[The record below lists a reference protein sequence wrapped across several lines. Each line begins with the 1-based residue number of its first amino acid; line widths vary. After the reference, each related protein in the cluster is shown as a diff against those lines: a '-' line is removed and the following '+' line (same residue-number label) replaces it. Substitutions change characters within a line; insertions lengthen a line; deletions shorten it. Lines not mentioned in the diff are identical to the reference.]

1 MFVIYHGKN
10 VCDWV
15 QQVTI
20 FLRNVKYPIKPVVN
34 ETFSSTTF
42 SGDSVV
48 CNHECEIKRV
58 PKCRP
63 QHCPM
68 KSRQSCHVTFLSNKE
83 RGWKAG
89 LYISL
94 ITYARR
100 LYVFH
105 LVDSWK
111 NPERMCVNDEH

>member
-1 MFVIYHGKN
+1 MLVIDHRKN

-20 FLRNVKYPIKPVVN
+20 FQRIVEYPIKPVVN
-34 ETFSSTTF
+34 ETFSSTTP
-42 SGDSVV
+42 SSDSVV

-63 QHCPM
+63 QDRPM
-68 KSRQSCHVTFLSNKE
+68 KTWQSCHVTFLSNKE

-89 LYISL
+89 LYISV
-94 ITYARR
+94 ITYVGI

-111 NPERMCVNDEH
+111 NPERMCVNNEH